1 MIGKVIKVA
10 ATAVFVA
17 TAVYA
22 YREKKSHGVFYGI
35 PFDYRVP
42 TPERIRERLWNPD
55 DPRVLTPMV
64 FGAGWSIN
72 FYQAGVDMGL
82 IEPPVGGDG
91 HPSSQPSDQP

>member
-1 MIGKVIKVA
+1 MIGNLIKVA
-10 ATAVFVA
+10 VTAAFVA

-22 YREKKSHGVFYGI
+22 YRERKTHGVFYGI

-82 IEPPVGGDG
+82 IDPADAAQPPAQRRD
-91 HPSSQPSDQP
+91 DQP

>member
-1 MIGKVIKVA
+1 MIGKIIKVA
-10 ATAVFVA
+10 ITAVFVA

-22 YREKKSHGVFYGI
+22 VREKKSRGVFYGI
-35 PFDYRVP
+35 PFDFRVP

-55 DPRVLTPMV
+55 DPRVFTPMV

-82 IEPPVGGDG
+82 IDPYADGGESPARRRD
-91 HPSSQPSDQP
+91 DQP

>member
-1 MIGKVIKVA
+1 MLGKVIKVA
-10 ATAVFVA
+10 VAAVFVA

-22 YREKKSHGVFYGI
+22 VREKKPRGVFYGI
-35 PFDYRVP
+35 PYDFRVP

-82 IEPPVGGDG
+82 IEPPASDDG
-91 HPSSQPSDQP
+91 QPNQRDLGQT